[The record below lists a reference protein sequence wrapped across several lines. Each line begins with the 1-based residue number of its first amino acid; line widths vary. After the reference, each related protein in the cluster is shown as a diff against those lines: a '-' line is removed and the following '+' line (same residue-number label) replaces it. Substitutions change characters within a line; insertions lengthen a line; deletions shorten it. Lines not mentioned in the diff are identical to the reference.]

1 MSAKNFR
8 TNNPDIS
15 ALFNV
20 IKLNTRTSLIYF
32 Q

>member
-1 MSAKNFR
+1 MSTKNFR
-8 TNNPDIS
+8 ANNPDIS

-20 IKLNTRTSLIYF
+20 IKLNTGTGLIYF